1 MSLDDLESAYGY
13 SGSKE
18 RMAEVASR
26 LDPSEKGPH
35 GITAMHIAAKH
46 VDPEAMEILLSR
58 GFRAGATDDYGR
70 TPLHILA
77 VQDWTDRVSRMAECT
92 DILLQGR
99 CPPSRRDDTGKCF
112 YHVAA
117 NMHNYPMVAVIG
129 QRRIRCDSVI
139 ESSGMNALHH
149 LCDGASRYDFDYSNH
164 PEVFVVKDRMCRR
177 MAEWLIGCG
186 IDPEAET
193 KIGKKAIDFAIQNRI
208 KITSAFLNGD
218 GSSVSGGMD
227 LCQAAVMNDAE
238 AIGEIISRG
247 ADPDMLCDDPGEY
260 RDMTALM
267 ISCRRMALESAEALI
282 HGGASASCSSGDD
295 GRTALYHLLR
305 SLSSTVGTGT
315 NERDSGRFLALL
327 RLIVSSQG
335 SPDLPVGTA
344 EGPALCYIAGKD
356 AMGYTSDGKSVR
368 EMAFDEMSRSGADV
382 NARDSD
388 GRTPL
393 MLACSIPGHDSENI
407 VCTLMEIGAEP
418 DLRDGDGMTAVMH
431 AAAVPNDGGLDLLK
445 MIYDFVE
452 PDLSCRD
459 SRGRDALAIAAES
472 DSPGVL
478 RFLMERV

>member
-77 VQDWTDRVSRMAECT
+77 VQDWTGRVSRMAECT

-117 NMHNYPMVAVIG
+117 DMHNYPMVAVIG

-139 ESSGMNALHH
+139 ESSGMNALHL

-227 LCQAAVMNDAE
+227 LCQAAVHTAGQHFTKAHDTGGNTGVVHHDT
-238 AIGEIISRG
+238 G
-247 ADPDMLCDDPGEY
+247 ADE
-260 RDMTALM
+260 
-267 ISCRRMALESAEALI
+267 
-282 HGGASASCSSGDD
+282 
-295 GRTALYHLLR
+295 
-305 SLSSTVGTGT
+305 
-315 NERDSGRFLALL
+315 ERDG
-327 RLIVSSQG
+327 
-335 SPDLPVGTA
+335 
-344 EGPALCYIAGKD
+344 
-356 AMGYTSDGKSVR
+356 
-368 EMAFDEMSRSGADV
+368 
-382 NARDSD
+382 
-388 GRTPL
+388 
-393 MLACSIPGHDSENI
+393 
-407 VCTLMEIGAEP
+407 
-418 DLRDGDGMTAVMH
+418 
-431 AAAVPNDGGLDLLK
+431 
-445 MIYDFVE
+445 
-452 PDLSCRD
+452 
-459 SRGRDALAIAAES
+459 
-472 DSPGVL
+472 
-478 RFLMERV
+478 